1 METFPL
7 NNLAEKFEVDRS
19 VMVKAMR
26 NVPPDL
32 VRKGNIATSGMGQKQ
47 TSASAFTTSAL
58 PRKRTSGST
67 VGMSAKCRYP
77 T

>member
-7 NNLAEKFEVDRS
+7 NNVAEKFEVDRS

-32 VRKGNIATSGMGQKQ
+32 VRNGKLG
-47 TSASAFTTSAL
+47 
-58 PRKRTSGST
+58 PRTAIERGPLISS
-67 VGMSAKCRYP
+67 
-77 T
+77 

>member
-26 NVPPDL
+26 GVPADL
-32 VRKGNIATSGMGQKQ
+32 VKRGNRPNWKVSTAAKAFYVIGGDMDAPHDPTGDERGQE
-47 TSASAFTTSAL
+47 AARGA
-58 PRKRTSGST
+58 
-67 VGMSAKCRYP
+67 
-77 T
+77 

>member
-32 VRKGNIATSGMGQKQ
+32 VRKGTPLGQAAGRGLECFRLRGHAAH
-47 TSASAFTTSAL
+47 SL
-58 PRKRTSGST
+58 LNVRSGSN
-67 VGMSAKCRYP
+67 
-77 T
+77 

>member
-26 NVPPDL
+26 NVPPRSCPQGQPSDMEDRYG
-32 VRKGNIATSGMGQKQ
+32 RKGAR
-47 TSASAFTTSAL
+47 SA
-58 PRKRTSGST
+58 PPQGRQIGH
-67 VGMSAKCRYP
+67 C
-77 T
+77 

>member
-19 VMVKAMR
+19 VMVKAMC

-32 VRKGNIATSGMGQKQ
+32 VRKGKLG
-47 TSASAFTTSAL
+47 
-58 PRKRTSGST
+58 PRTAIERGPLISSSRTSGDNTNMT
-67 VGMSAKCRYP
+67 VSCQKRSCGNV